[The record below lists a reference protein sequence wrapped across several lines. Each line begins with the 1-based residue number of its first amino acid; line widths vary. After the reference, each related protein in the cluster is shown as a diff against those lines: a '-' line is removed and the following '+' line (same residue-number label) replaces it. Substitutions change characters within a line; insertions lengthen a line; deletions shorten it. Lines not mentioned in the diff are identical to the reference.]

1 MSCLQ
6 CKCSCLWPAPKP
18 EQALSPTALLH
29 SALPVLIN
37 LTPGLLPWI
46 ICLPILIAELLGFS
60 HMQEMHCEESA
71 IGLCRRKVYDQ
82 TGSLEDS
89 DELAGEQFDSLY
101 KYYRGLYR
109 KVTL

>member
-1 MSCLQ
+1 M
-6 CKCSCLWPAPKP
+6 
-18 EQALSPTALLH
+18 
-29 SALPVLIN
+29 
-37 LTPGLLPWI
+37 
-46 ICLPILIAELLGFS
+46 PILDVAQMLGFS
-60 HMQEMHCEESA
+60 FMQEMRCEGNP
-71 IGLCRRKVYDQ
+71 IVLFRRKVYDQ

>member
-1 MSCLQ
+1 M
-6 CKCSCLWPAPKP
+6 
-18 EQALSPTALLH
+18 
-29 SALPVLIN
+29 
-37 LTPGLLPWI
+37 
-46 ICLPILIAELLGFS
+46 F
-60 HMQEMHCEESA
+60 
-71 IGLCRRKVYDQ
+71 RRKVYDQ

>member
-1 MSCLQ
+1 MSACTLH
-6 CKCSCLWPAPKP
+6 PAP

-29 SALPVLIN
+29 STLILVLIDSSPC
-37 LTPGLLPWI
+37 LHPWI
-46 ICLPILIAELLGFS
+46 ICLPILVAPMFAFS
-60 HMQEMHCEESA
+60 HMQEMLCEASFVD
-71 IGLCRRKVYDQ
+71 LFRRKVYDQ

-109 KVTL
+109 KVTF

>member
-1 MSCLQ
+1 
-6 CKCSCLWPAPKP
+6 
-18 EQALSPTALLH
+18 
-29 SALPVLIN
+29 
-37 LTPGLLPWI
+37 
-46 ICLPILIAELLGFS
+46 
-60 HMQEMHCEESA
+60 MQEMRCEGNP
-71 IGLCRRKVYDQ
+71 IVLFRRKVYDQ